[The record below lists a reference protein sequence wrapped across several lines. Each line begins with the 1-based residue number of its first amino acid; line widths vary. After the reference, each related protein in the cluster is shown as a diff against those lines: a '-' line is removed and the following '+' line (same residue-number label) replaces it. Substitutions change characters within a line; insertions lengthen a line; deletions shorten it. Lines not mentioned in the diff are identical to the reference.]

1 MVSFEAGRDIMLLAD
16 ADAGVLVNV
25 RLCTGNGAEW
35 GRERKGIVM
44 VIGYLERAQ
53 VSVDNLRRG
62 RAGDGQSTA
71 DTPLASPSPSVRY
84 HPCRRPV
91 SGGGRA
97 DGYPRC

>member
-1 MVSFEAGRDIMLLAD
+1 MLLAD

-53 VSVDNLRRG
+53 VSLDNL
-62 RAGDGQSTA
+62 SE
-71 DTPLASPSPSVRY
+71 
-84 HPCRRPV
+84 
-91 SGGGRA
+91 GG
-97 DGYPRC
+97 